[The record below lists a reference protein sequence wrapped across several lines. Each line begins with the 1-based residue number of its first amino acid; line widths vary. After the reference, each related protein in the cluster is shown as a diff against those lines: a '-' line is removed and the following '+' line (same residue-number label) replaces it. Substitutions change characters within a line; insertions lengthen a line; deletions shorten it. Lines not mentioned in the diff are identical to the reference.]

1 MAEDEKPDDE
11 SVLKETLKQIEKD
24 AKEIKKE
31 TDAGV
36 AVPKKSLDTIPKIE
50 AAMEKL
56 DERIASVPTPFALGT
71 SDLLSARPLLTPPR
85 LPLTEPPR

>member
-11 SVLKETLKQIEKD
+11 SVLRETLKQIEKD

-56 DERIASVPTPFALGT
+56 DERIASVLVPTLPISGLQ
-71 SDLLSARPLLTPPR
+71 SARTVLTPCSSACW
-85 LPLTEPPR
+85 T